1 MQEISDLSGFQ
12 NGDKVLILT
21 GCSKNKLN
29 TEQEVPADELYTG
42 TLFRFVK
49 QYADSIHAD
58 LYIISA
64 KYGLI
69 SRKTPIKTYEKV
81 LKTCADAENLRPK
94 VEEKLS
100 ALHQNYDR
108 ILVIA
113 GDKYR
118 KTLKGIA
125 DERYYF
131 LKTPGIGHTLHI
143 LKEQIA

>member
-12 NGDKVLILT
+12 NGGKVLILT

-29 TEQEVPADELYTG
+29 TELEVPADELYSG

-49 QYADSIHAD
+49 EYADSINAD

-69 SRKTPIKTYEKV
+69 SRKTLIKTYDKV
-81 LKTCADAENLRPK
+81 LKTCADAENLRPE

-100 ALHQNYDR
+100 ALHLKYDR
-108 ILVIA
+108 VLVIA

-118 KTLKGIA
+118 RTLKGIA

-131 LKTPGIGHTLHI
+131 LKTQGIGYTLHV
-143 LKEQIA
+143 LKEQIK